1 MSVFERME
9 KDRIQNELRAQQHS
23 QQAEDKAQKELTAFK
38 ASIAGPLDA
47 LDSFLSE
54 EIEGAKR
61 VRGSGHLQS
70 IESAH
75 LCQIERTLWLSF
87 ASTGASV
94 PYEFGMKVLLAPGQ
108 QVRVSGR
115 ERIGTAAPREM
126 DGSLRAD
133 LGTVDHVDLIARL
146 KTHLAA
152 IIQHAHKSRVW
163 ASRQ

>member
-9 KDRIQNELRAQQHS
+9 NDRVQSELRAQQQS
-23 QQAEDKAQKELTAFK
+23 QQAEEKAQEELEAFK
-38 ASIAGPLDA
+38 VSIAGPLNA
-47 LDSFLSE
+47 LDSFLRE

-61 VRGSGHLQS
+61 VRGGGHLQS
-70 IESAH
+70 VESAH

-87 ASTGASV
+87 GSTSASA

-115 ERIGTAAPREM
+115 EQIGTGAPREM
-126 DGSLRAD
+126 DGNLRAD
-133 LGTVDHVDLIARL
+133 LGTVDHIDLIPRL

-152 IIQHAHKSRVW
+152 IIQHAQKSRVW